1 MSWGSM
7 NNTRSPLPGG
17 EQDPRVYMAAERTLL
32 AWVRTGLAMMGFGF
46 VVARFGLFLREIARA
61 ATAAPGPP
69 TTLGGDRADGGGGA
83 SLWIGVVLVVAGVL
97 VNLLAAAD
105 HVRVVRALRRGDTH
119 PSTQSGM
126 AVALAVLLTGLGVA
140 MALYLLRLGT

>member
-1 MSWGSM
+1 MSQTEQS
-7 NNTRSPLPGG
+7 RPKG

-46 VVARFGLFLREIARA
+46 VVARFGLFLRELARA
-61 ATAAPGPP
+61 AVGMPARVADSITTTGDAASGSS
-69 TTLGGDRADGGGGA
+69 A
-83 SLWIGVVLVVAGVL
+83 SLWIGVILVVSGVL

-105 HVRVVRALRRGDTH
+105 HARVIRALRRGDTH

-126 AVALAVLLTGLGVA
+126 AVVLAALMAGLGIA
-140 MALYLLRLGT
+140 MAVYLVNLGA